1 MKALLQI
8 LILFFILTSCSESFD
23 EIDPTEF
30 NSKLLQRTDIKNSKE
45 LIKFHYNFPENEAI
59 PKLTFR
65 NRKIDNGL
73 EEVELIHDRQEDDSQ
88 RATKI
93 IMIVELKDKIW
104 SVKKIKTNRKC
115 WEGRGHTNWS
125 SEWCI

>member
-1 MKALLQI
+1 MKKLLQI
-8 LILFFILTSCSESFD
+8 LFTLLTLTSCSESFD

-30 NSKLLQRTDIKNSKE
+30 NHRISRRTDIKNSKE
-45 LIKFHYNFPENEAI
+45 LIEIYYNYPENEAT
-59 PKLTFR
+59 PKLTFKSK
-65 NRKIDNGL
+65 KIDNGL
-73 EEVELIHDRQEDDSQ
+73 EEIELIHDKQEDDSQ

-115 WEGRGHTNWS
+115 WDGRGHTNWS
-125 SEWCI
+125 NEWCI